1 MMGDD
6 EAAHSA
12 AEKFIRLHPRHP
24 NIDYAYFM
32 RGLASYTRDN
42 SFFAR
47 VFKNS
52 LARRDISGAK
62 QSFNELSEFLT
73 RFSQSQYAP
82 YANQRLIFLRNI
94 IAKHELAAAEYY
106 VKREAYIAS
115 LRRAKYVIENIPN
128 SSENLKA
135 LEIMK
140 KSYLELGYLDL
151 AEEVEK
157 TMRINET
164 AKQNISDNYLSEIP
178 KPN

>member
-1 MMGDD
+1 M
-6 EAAHSA
+6 
-12 AEKFIRLHPRHP
+12 
-24 NIDYAYFM
+24 
-32 RGLASYTRDN
+32 
-42 SFFAR
+42 
-47 VFKNS
+47 
-52 LARRDISGAK
+52 
-62 QSFNELSEFLT
+62 
-73 RFSQSQYAP
+73 
-82 YANQRLIFLRNI
+82 IFLRNI

-115 LRRAKYVIENIPN
+115 LRRATYVIENIPN

-157 TMRINET
+157 TMRMNET
-164 AKQNISDNYLSEIP
+164 AKQNISDSYLSEIP